1 MSLRVTFLAC
11 CMVFILDCD
20 FSTLSAGNRASDN
33 MVSSSMPKKGRQ
45 VAGPQVFSGA
55 RGTPKAG
62 EGL

>member
-1 MSLRVTFLAC
+1 MFLRVTFFAC
-11 CMVFILDCD
+11 WMVVIVDRD
-20 FSTLSAGNRASDN
+20 FSTLSAGNQASDN